1 MPGLSLTVCK
11 GGLTVKKRLIFILAT
26 VLAFTLQ
33 VLPAAAETTAEE
45 LSLKQAMGKAITY
58 SKDLRNTQMD
68 LEISDINL
76 DDITTS
82 MNGVRSGYNIPEQTE
97 RDFYAGFFRADLNH
111 RTTEKKIEN
120 LKKQIK
126 IDVKKAYY
134 DVLLTQDQLELAK
147 KKLALTLVQ
156 HSHTTSKYKVGLATQ
171 LDIYTADSQLE
182 ADKVNL
188 ETKKNELI
196 KAYAQL
202 NKLIGNSQDAQPK
215 LVDTIEYVP
224 AEELDVDSEILKAV
238 GNSYEIWSAK
248 EAAKASENMKYY
260 TKYYDIGEYNASQAA
275 NTLQDTK
282 EQIRLTAR
290 NLCLTV
296 INLEKNLEDLDGK
309 EKQLEETV
317 RVYSSL
323 YQVGMKTKDE
333 LDSVQFTLADVKANK
348 KNIQVAHINAL
359 ENLQR
364 LTGDMKSTME

>member
-1 MPGLSLTVCK
+1 MN
-11 GGLTVKKRLIFILAT
+11 KRLIIILAT
-26 VLAFTLQ
+26 VLAFVFQ
-33 VLPAAAETTAEE
+33 VSPVVAETSAEE
-45 LSLKQAMGKAITY
+45 LTLKQAMGKALTY

-68 LEISDINL
+68 LEISDINR
-76 DDITTS
+76 DDISTS
-82 MNGVRSGYNIPEQTE
+82 MNGVRYGYNIPEQTE
-97 RDFYAGFFRADLNH
+97 RDIYSGYFMADLNY

-120 LKKQIK
+120 LKKQVK

-134 DVLLTQDQLELAK
+134 DVLLAQDQLELAK
-147 KKLALTLVQ
+147 RKLALTLVQ
-156 HSHTTSKYKVGLATQ
+156 HSHANSKYKVGLATQ
-171 LDIYTADSQLE
+171 LDIYTADAQLE

-188 ETKKNELI
+188 EAKKNELI

-202 NKLIGNSQDAQPK
+202 NKLIGNSQEAQPK
-215 LVDTIEYVP
+215 LTDTIEYMNV
-224 AEELDVDSEILKAV
+224 EKLDVDNEILKAIN
-238 GNSYEIWSAK
+238 NSYEIWSAQ

-296 INLEKNLEDLDGK
+296 INLEKSLEDIDGK
-309 EKQLEETV
+309 ERQLEETV
-317 RVYSSL
+317 RVYNSL

-333 LDSVQFTLADVKANK
+333 LDSMEFKLADLKANK
-348 KNIQVAHINAL
+348 KNLQVAHINAL

-364 LTGDMKSTME
+364 LTGDMKSTIE

>member
-1 MPGLSLTVCK
+1 MN
-11 GGLTVKKRLIFILAT
+11 KRLIFILAT

-33 VLPAAAETTAEE
+33 VLPAAAETTVEE
-45 LSLKQAMGKAITY
+45 LTLKQAMEKALNY

-76 DDITTS
+76 DEISTS
-82 MNGVRSGYNIPEQTE
+82 INGVRYGYNIPEQAE
-97 RDFYAGFFRADLNH
+97 RDIYAGYFAADLNY

-120 LKKQIK
+120 IKKQLK

-134 DVLLTQDQLELAK
+134 DVLLAQDQLELAK
-147 KKLALTLVQ
+147 TKLAVTLVQ
-156 HSHTTSKYKVGLATQ
+156 HSHTNSKYKVGLATQ
-171 LDIYTADSQLE
+171 LDIYTADAQLE

-188 ETKKNELI
+188 ESKKSDLV

-202 NKLIGNSQDAQPK
+202 NRLIGNFQEAQPR
-215 LVDTIEYVP
+215 LTDTIEYVP
-224 AEELDVDSEILKAV
+224 VEKLDVDNEILKAIN
-238 GNSYEIWSAK
+238 NSYEIWSAN
-248 EAAKASENMKYY
+248 EAAKAAENMKYY
-260 TKYYDIGEYNASQAA
+260 TKYYDIGDYNASQAA

-296 INLEKNLEDLDGK
+296 INLEKSLEDLDGK

-317 RVYSSL
+317 RVYTAL
-323 YQVGMKTKDE
+323 CQVGMKTKDE
-333 LDSVQFTLADVKANK
+333 LDSVQYKLAELRANK
-348 KNIQVAHINAL
+348 KNIQVAYINAL

-364 LTGDMKSTME
+364 LTGDMSSTIE

>member
-1 MPGLSLTVCK
+1 M
-11 GGLTVKKRLIFILAT
+11 KKRLIFILAT

-33 VLPAAAETTAEE
+33 VLPVAAETTTEE
-45 LSLKQAMGKAITY
+45 LTLKQAMEKALTY

-76 DDITTS
+76 DDISAS
-82 MNGVRSGYNIPEQTE
+82 MNGIRYGYNIPEQAE
-97 RDFYAGFFRADLNH
+97 RELYAGFFAADLNH
-111 RTTEKKIEN
+111 RVTEKKIEN

-134 DVLLTQDQLELAK
+134 DVLLAQDQLELAK

-171 LDIYTADSQLE
+171 LDVYTADAQLE

-202 NKLIGNSQDAQPK
+202 NKMIGNPQDAQPM
-215 LVDTIEYVP
+215 LVDTIEYLP
-224 AEELDVDSEILKAV
+224 AEKLDVDSEILKAV
-238 GNSYEIWSAK
+238 GNSFEIWSAR
-248 EAAKASENMKYY
+248 EAAKAYENMKYY
-260 TKYYDIGEYNASQAA
+260 TKYFDIGEYNASQAA

-317 RVYSSL
+317 RVYTSL

-333 LDSVQFTLADVKANK
+333 LDSVQYKLEELKANK
-348 KNIQVAHINAL
+348 KNIQVACINAL

-364 LTGDMKSTME
+364 LTGDMKSTIE